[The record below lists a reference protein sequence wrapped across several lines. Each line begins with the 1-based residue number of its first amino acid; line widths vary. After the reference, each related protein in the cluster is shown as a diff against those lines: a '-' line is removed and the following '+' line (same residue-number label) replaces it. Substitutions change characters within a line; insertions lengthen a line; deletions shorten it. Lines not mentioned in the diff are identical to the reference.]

1 MVALARARFY
11 QCFDFYAFEGVFE
24 LILDKKAVG
33 NLVTIKTH
41 RKNLT
46 KSL

>member
-1 MVALARARFY
+1 MVASAHGLFC
-11 QCFDFYAFEGVFE
+11 QCFDFYAFVGAFE
-24 LILDKKAVG
+24 LILDKKAAG